1 MRYSIS
7 QVKFLPSSAQVPD
20 LQLISASEKLARG
33 QINPPGLTE
42 DEPDPAD
49 SGSTVGCTQ
58 IGVGDAVG
66 ILVRVGL
73 SVEVTVLVAVAV
85 PVGVLVDVGNGV
97 FVLTSKTGFVLVG

>member
-1 MRYSIS
+1 M
-7 QVKFLPSSAQVPD
+7 PSSAQVPD

-33 QINPPGLTE
+33 QINPPGRLD
-42 DEPDPAD
+42 DEPDPDD

-66 ILVRVGL
+66 RLVRVAL

-85 PVGVLVDVGNGV
+85 LVGVLVDVGNGV